1 MSGNPTSDSVK
12 IANGWNKLNDVNF
25 ISIHDAFR
33 REYKKLLKSGQEAP
47 DEFESSWPF
56 FDQMLFLRD
65 VMEPRQLKGN
75 IPPPVKDTET
85 ETLSIDAIEE
95 DLELESE
102 KDDSLIENSNSN
114 SAVHLSEPQLAPTAL
129 QKMGPPLTTPTKGKL
144 KRLDFDR
151 NNSDRGSP
159 GKSSSNKKKR
169 SVDVSDAHFLEIEKA
184 KLKLFETSASLKNDS
199 EHQFLISLL
208 PYLKNIPASRQLQVR
223 NKLQQVLIDEQER
236 NSFVAINYKDPLP
249 STVNQ
254 SPGHSSWSNSEYT
267 GYSSDA
273 TSESSW
279 DVPPVNSPL
288 QNFVTNFK

>member
-1 MSGNPTSDSVK
+1 
-12 IANGWNKLNDVNF
+12 
-25 ISIHDAFR
+25 
-33 REYKKLLKSGQEAP
+33 
-47 DEFESSWPF
+47 
-56 FDQMLFLRD
+56 
-65 VMEPRQLKGN
+65 
-75 IPPPVKDTET
+75 
-85 ETLSIDAIEE
+85 
-95 DLELESE
+95 
-102 KDDSLIENSNSN
+102 
-114 SAVHLSEPQLAPTAL
+114 
-129 QKMGPPLTTPTKGKL
+129 MGPPLTTPTKGKL

-254 SPGHSSWSNSEYT
+254 SPEHSSWSNSAYT

-279 DVPPVNSPL
+279 DVPPHAIQKEDCFPGKQALFSAC
-288 QNFVTNFK
+288 VTCASACAVQHASNARKIAQV

>member
-1 MSGNPTSDSVK
+1 MSGNPTSDNAK

-25 ISIHDAFR
+25 ISIHDSFR

-56 FDQMLFLRD
+56 FDQMLFLHD

-75 IPPPVKDTET
+75 IPPPM
-85 ETLSIDAIEE
+85 AIEE

-254 SPGHSSWSNSEYT
+254 SPGHSSWSKSAYT

-273 TSESSW
+273 TSESS
-279 DVPPVNSPL
+279 
-288 QNFVTNFK
+288 